1 MRDAAWQA
9 LECRLSGDHL
19 IGCYVCIGHPA
30 DRQPK
35 ILNVS
40 CVSSGVSGRGARH
53 FLTPPAP
60 RDTQESYTT
69 VRFRVAQFDSG
80 QKVYQASGDV
90 PISADG
96 GIEKMSPVASVGN

>member
-1 MRDAAWQA
+1 MCL
-9 LECRLSGDHL
+9 LESVAGERGTFTLHRL
-19 IGCYVCIGHPA
+19 
-30 DRQPK
+30 QE
-35 ILNVS
+35 
-40 CVSSGVSGRGARH
+40 
-53 FLTPPAP
+53 T
-60 RDTQESYTT
+60 TQESYAT